1 MLRVNVSIHTGKDP
15 RVFFVPY
22 LSLLHTS
29 TLIFLL
35 KKDKRWWMNRTVKR
49 NKSRKKEKK
58 EEEIG
63 LDNSYRKRGKNHN
76 NGTSFRPT
84 YVHVFVIGAM
94 ALTGFFLYNFLLKRG
109 TGGNEKREYILLSVF
124 FSLFSATN
132 NSLSSWWF
140 SRSHYEWIRIL
151 GRSRMFESGF

>member
-1 MLRVNVSIHTGKDP
+1 
-15 RVFFVPY
+15 
-22 LSLLHTS
+22 
-29 TLIFLL
+29 
-35 KKDKRWWMNRTVKR
+35 MNRTVKR

-109 TGGNEKREYILLSVF
+109 TGGNEKREYLLLSVF
-124 FSLFSATN
+124 FLFFQLLITLSLPGGF
-132 NSLSSWWF
+132 
-140 SRSHYEWIRIL
+140 RVRIM
-151 GRSRMFESGF
+151 SESGFWGVRICLNPDFKIHDSRYYRVRIGL